1 MLRAIVASRR
11 ASFTDFVNSSPVC
24 SVNAS
29 TSSLA
34 SPERRRIVRVI
45 ARSLRPIARD
55 RSRTRD
61 FFSPISFASL
71 RPSRANTLTPAD
83 ASPASVGYFTSA
95 STTVES
101 ILTARGRNRFSL
113 VALTIIARVSS
124 ATVSGPILR
133 VSLRTVDSSG
143 TRSIRLI
150 RQNRRRWIESDT
162 SATSVRYPHR

>member
-1 MLRAIVASRR
+1 M
-11 ASFTDFVNSSPVC
+11 
-24 SVNAS
+24 
-29 TSSLA
+29 
-34 SPERRRIVRVI
+34 RVI

-113 VALTIIARVSS
+113 VALTIFPREVARMRVW
-124 ATVSGPILR
+124 TSGRLR
-133 VSLRTVDSSG
+133 
-143 TRSIRLI
+143 
-150 RQNRRRWIESDT
+150 
-162 SATSVRYPHR
+162 A